1 MDKQQL
7 RTQAKLAAAD
17 FLENEKEYQ
26 MGYVGAEQPHPLT
39 RELSQTYQRSVQ
51 EGVRLLFQVDAQM
64 ADAEPEA

>member
-39 RELSQTYQRSVQ
+39 RELSQTYQRSAQ
-51 EGVRLLFQVDAQM
+51 EVIRKFGAK
-64 ADAEPEA
+64 